1 MTQTLPLVSN
11 LERRVHIRRETMCR
25 ATVYR
30 HAGEPVVADIREYSE
45 AGLYLE
51 FIDAPDAL
59 VRAELAFASVTLK
72 LTPTHTSPAPSPAI
86 SASFAARVAH
96 LSELG
101 MGLSVD
107 DMPEA
112 VVAALRAAG
121 ERVGHREHIGADA
134 ILSTQQAKALQAEC
148 STLYRGFVD
157 AVARDFLHKAPP
169 RLREQSEIYTS
180 LSDRSALELAASEL
194 VRQTSSLVPH
204 IYSAVQSRI
213 RVEGRDHDENATVG
227 RRAQLALMG
236 DSELD
241 DFLLLTG
248 VITRLD
254 ERFSLQLH
262 ELDRRYGRLVHTAI
276 ERKNNP
282 YAPEVVCRGVQTALQ
297 SFDFGRAV
305 WTVLYGVM
313 EQSVTEH
320 SHEFYRQL
328 NSTLAALRTPAA
340 ASVSAERT
348 PTRSYVKKVK
358 SPQDVADMADTLN
371 RLYLQNQITLTP
383 NLSRAA
389 AGLAGGDNGVA
400 TNAGTGGAGGTTGG
414 AGVGGIGNLSTS
426 LGGTGATSAAAPNPV
441 EIESAPATPNALLNL
456 VQQLKGSSQHL
467 NRSRGVGAGVG
478 VGGAGA
484 GLGGGEDGAA
494 SAIDMSLPEASLEE
508 LLAAI
513 DGLPQTLRASQ
524 TIASITSLAH
534 LLNENL
540 AAFDEGRA
548 RRVPAGYREILDAC
562 STLFAKA
569 QTELLPT
576 SVSGSLIKRLERT
589 LLKLSLKD
597 AQFPTSPEHPAR
609 RVVNLIDQYAMV
621 ADDAGKFFD
630 RKLESNLVTLVD
642 RICKRADTDP
652 QIFQV
657 VGDSLDQDLVTIRD
671 ARRDRVE
678 RLQEA
683 FEARDRIR
691 VARTRVDRAL
701 ERRLSGSQA
710 PRLLLRLLDAGWRHY
725 LTLLAVREGPDGVDW
740 AASLAIVDRL
750 LGVGVAK
757 DADVRRQ
764 ADIVLLSDVER
775 KLATVVVN
783 MQHGAS
789 LMDELAAL
797 LASDLTSSADRWDR
811 VAVPNFKSASSTV
824 ANDAVTVTATT
835 AAPSPARPRV
845 GEWWDFVTGAS
856 TTPMQLVWISAEL
869 PNCAFAN
876 RSATNKL
883 ELTLDELAQRHSLG
897 TAKPTVDFD
906 EPVLDRTEYSLFD
919 EAYER
924 LVHQATHDP
933 VTQLLN
939 RKGFMLRLAHI
950 VSASQGTVAHTLCI
964 IEFDEFRM
972 IANTCGV
979 GAVEA
984 LAIGL
989 AGKLR
994 EQLKGDAVLGM
1005 LREDTMA
1012 LLLQQ
1017 THGLT
1022 ALARIEAIMAEI
1034 KDYHFRHAEHG
1045 YSIGVSVGVSDYLP
1059 TQMNAM
1065 EAVRR
1070 ADAACSAAKSL
1081 GRNRVQTYELTS
1093 PELQTQQ
1100 TLMAWAGRVD
1110 SFLGGTDLYLR
1121 AQRMEPINAA
1131 SGKRPFVEI
1140 LLGVDGHM
1148 DRESSVTDF
1157 IAAVERTGRAPEL
1170 DMWVIKR
1177 AFETIRQNAAY
1188 FQGIDGVSINLSAR
1202 SLSSREVKD
1211 FLHAH
1216 LPQSGIAVDKIIFE
1230 ITETAAIASYAAA
1243 QDFIREIRRYGCRF
1257 SLDDFGT
1264 GFTSYAHLKNL
1275 HTDVLKIDG
1284 TFVTE
1289 MLENPSDLAMVKS
1302 MNDLAHA
1309 LGMTTVAEWVASPA
1323 LLVKLAE
1330 IGVDY
1335 AQGYAVHTPCRL
1347 DELVRE
1353 PVSGNATSGLR
1364 LT

>member
-1 MTQTLPLVSN
+1 MTQTLPLISDQ
-11 LERRVHIRRETMCR
+11 ERRTQTRRETLCR
-25 ATVYR
+25 AYVHR
-30 HAGEPVVADIREYSE
+30 RAGESVVADIREYSD

-51 FIDAPDAL
+51 FIDTPDEV
-59 VRAELAFASVTLK
+59 VRAELAYASVMLE
-72 LTPTHTSPAPSPAI
+72 LAPTHAAQATISPAFS
-86 SASFAARVAH
+86 ARVAH
-96 LSELG
+96 MSPLG
-101 MGLSVD
+101 IGLSVD
-107 DMPEA
+107 DMPQG
-112 VVAALRAAG
+112 VIDTLRTASRHVG
-121 ERVGHREHIGADA
+121 ERKHVGAEA
-134 ILSTQQAKALQAEC
+134 ILSTQQAKALQLEC
-148 STLYRGFVD
+148 SALHRVFID
-157 AVARDFLHKAPP
+157 AVARDFLHKSPT
-169 RLREQSEIYTS
+169 RLREQSEAYS
-180 LSDRSALELAASEL
+180 NFSDRSALQLASSEL
-194 VRQTSSLVPH
+194 IRQKLSLASQ
-204 IYSAVQSRI
+204 IYAAVQSRI
-213 RVEGRDHDENATVG
+213 RVEGRDHDENALVG
-227 RRAQLALMG
+227 RRAQLSLMG
-236 DSELD
+236 DAELD

-248 VITRLD
+248 VINRLD

-282 YAPEVVCRGVQTALQ
+282 YSPEVVCRGVQTALQ
-297 SFDFGRAV
+297 TLDFNRAV
-305 WTVLYGVM
+305 WTVLYEVL
-313 EQSVTEH
+313 EQCATEH
-320 SHEFYRQL
+320 SHEFYRQV

-340 ASVSAERT
+340 ASASTERA
-348 PTRSYVKKVK
+348 PTRALAKKAK
-358 SPQDVADMADTLN
+358 PPQDVAEMADALN
-371 RLYLQNQITLTP
+371 RLYLQNQVAMTP
-383 NLSRAA
+383 TQSQARGASTDTFPSLDGSGSGA
-389 AGLAGGDNGVA
+389 AGAGNGLSAGQQRGNGSGTSANLGPVIG
-400 TNAGTGGAGGTTGG
+400 TGINAGATH
-414 AGVGGIGNLSTS
+414 GGIADDGSARPDVTDHERPP
-426 LGGTGATSAAAPNPV
+426 GTPS
-441 EIESAPATPNALLNL
+441 ALLNL
-456 VQQLKGSSQHL
+456 VQQLKGSSQEL
-467 NRSRGVGAGVG
+467 NRPRRVSSEA
-478 VGGAGA
+478 A
-484 GLGGGEDGAA
+484 GLTSGYDGAA
-494 SAIDMSLPEASLEE
+494 SAIDMSLPEASLDE

-524 TIASITSLAH
+524 TIASIDSLAH

-540 AAFDEGRA
+540 ATVDEGRA
-548 RRVPAGYREILDAC
+548 RRVPTGYREILDAC

-569 QTELLPT
+569 QAELLPA
-576 SVSGSLIKRLERT
+576 SVSGSLIKKLERT

-597 AQFPTSPEHPAR
+597 TRFPTSPEHPAR

-621 ADDAGKFFD
+621 ADDSGKFFD
-630 RKLESNLVTLVD
+630 RKLESSLVTLVE

-657 VGDSLDQDLVTIRD
+657 VGDSLEQDLITIRE

-725 LTLLAVREGPDGVDW
+725 LTLLAVREGPDGIDW

-750 LGVGVAK
+750 LGVGVPT
-757 DADVRRQ
+757 DANAARQ

-775 KLATVVVN
+775 KLATVMVN

-811 VAVPNFKSASSTV
+811 VAVPHFKSANATE
-824 ANDAVTVTATT
+824 AIDGNDSRA
-835 AAPSPARPRV
+835 ARPRV
-845 GEWWDFVTGAS
+845 GEWWDFVTGAT

-883 ELTLDELAQRHSLG
+883 ELTLGELAQRHNLG

-939 RKGFMLRLAHI
+939 RKGFMMRIAPI
-950 VSASQGTVAHTLCI
+950 ASASSGSVAHSLCI

-979 GAVEA
+979 EAVEA

-1012 LLLQQ
+1012 VLLPQ
-1017 THGLT
+1017 THGPA
-1022 ALARIEAIMAEI
+1022 ALARIEALMAEI

-1045 YSIGVSVGVSDYLP
+1045 YSIGVSVGVSDFAP
-1059 TQMNAM
+1059 MQINSM

-1081 GRNRVQTYELTS
+1081 GRNRVQIYEHTS

-1100 TLMAWAGRVD
+1100 SLMAWAGRVD

-1121 AQRMEPINAA
+1121 MQRIEPINPESKKQAI
-1131 SGKRPFVEI
+1131 VEI
-1140 LLGVDGHM
+1140 LLGVEGHM
-1148 DRESSVTDF
+1148 HRESTVSDF
-1157 IAAVERTGRAPEL
+1157 IAAVERIGRAPEL
-1170 DMWVIKR
+1170 DMWVMR
-1177 AFETIRQNAAY
+1177 TAFESMRRYSTY
-1188 FQGIDGVSINLSAR
+1188 FQTVGGVSINLSAR
-1202 SLSSREVKD
+1202 SLSSQEVKD
-1211 FLHAH
+1211 FLHRT
-1216 LPQSGIAVDKIIFE
+1216 LPQAGISLEKIVFE

-1275 HTDVLKIDG
+1275 QTDVLKIDG
-1284 TFVTE
+1284 TFVSE
-1289 MLENPSDLAMVKS
+1289 MLNNACDLAMVKS

-1309 LGMTTVAEWVASPA
+1309 LGMITVAEWVESPA
-1323 LLVKLAE
+1323 LLLKLKE

-1335 AQGYAVHTPCRL
+1335 AQGYAVHRPGRL
-1347 DELVRE
+1347 SDV
-1353 PVSGNATSGLR
+1353 AA
-1364 LT
+1364 